1 MGFFFVLLCIFG
13 TIYAKEKYSEELYIT
28 SLPNN
33 DLSSIFRFVTTA
45 SVSTPDHSF
54 LYIPLTIRQL
64 LGDKIEEFYLSMT
77 TGFWRHNIWG
87 VQPQNESPTGIS
99 LHVKFSNM
107 SETEV
112 DKTWSILVKQVNG
125 IFCSSILEMDPSFT
139 ATPMFDGSTNDL
151 KLYRYGHLSGE
162 PLCTENIKPFLRLL
176 PCKVTGF
183 SSLIDLKDVFATSF
197 HTLSVSAK
205 RVLTNGIYD
214 WRVEL
219 FAHFVKSRVQMIEKN
234 IYSPLRI
241 PLNSDLQ
248 CKIAERQVIIHNL
261 ATAYSAN
268 FPEKYTETPAML
280 DITNM
285 IPNEKNMLMIR
296 VNRTVSQSISNQHN
310 SMFSFNI
317 AHEKPDARGG
327 ILGTKIV
334 NNLDNEYSA
343 NYYHIIPWQL
353 HIEISSL
360 DFTCVTS
367 EQKSKG
373 KIMEKSLEPSLI
385 RGRPTAISLNLVLP
399 PHSKCTLKLSFTNH
413 LMTALSYPPDS
424 NYGIFVPGPVLSI
437 QLEEDIYRQFSK
449 VYGSFKSNEEES
461 RSITNSKRTIQ
472 LHGEALLILLPV
484 PDFSMPFNVICIV
497 TTATGFLFGSTFN
510 LAVKLFIPVI
520 TTNSKTSTGWREKLA
535 SKLPFFRK

>member
-1 MGFFFVLLCIFG
+1 MRLYFVLFYLLGIV
-13 TIYAKEKYSEELYIT
+13 YAKEKYSEELYIST
-28 SLPNN
+28 LPNH

-45 SVSTPDHSF
+45 SVSRPDYNF

-64 LGDKIEEFYLSMT
+64 LGDKIEEFQLSMT

-87 VQPQNESPTGIS
+87 VQPQDESPTGIS
-99 LHVKFSNM
+99 LRVKFVNM
-107 SETEV
+107 SEEEV
-112 DKTWSILVKQVNG
+112 NKAWSLLVKQVNG

-139 ATPMFDGSTNDL
+139 ATPNFHGSTNDL

-162 PLCTENIKPFLRLL
+162 PLCTENIKPFIRLL

-183 SSLIDLKDVFATSF
+183 SSLIDLKDVFATTF
-197 HTLSVSAK
+197 HTLSVGAK
-205 RVLTNGIYD
+205 RVLKNGIYD

-219 FAHFVKSRVQMIEKN
+219 FAHFVKSHVQMVEKN
-234 IYSPLRI
+234 ILYPLRI
-241 PLNSDLQ
+241 SLNSDLQ

-261 ATAYSAN
+261 PTAYSAN
-268 FPEKYTETPAML
+268 LPDKSTETPAVL

-285 IPNEKNMLMIR
+285 NPDEKKTFMVRL
-296 VNRTVSQSISNQHN
+296 NRTVSQSVSKQHTP
-310 SMFSFNI
+310 MFSFHI

-327 ILGTKIV
+327 ILSTKIV

-353 HIEISSL
+353 HIELSSL
-360 DFTCVTS
+360 DFTCVTTG
-367 EQKSKG
+367 QKSKG

-385 RGRPTAISLNLVLP
+385 RGRPTAISLHLRLP
-399 PHSKCTLKLSFTNH
+399 PYSKCTLKLSFTNH

-437 QLEEDIYRQFSK
+437 QLEEDIYRQFSN

-461 RSITNSKRTIQ
+461 KSVTNSKRAIQ
-472 LHGEALLILLPV
+472 LYGEPLLVLLPV

-520 TTNSKTSTGWREKLA
+520 TTNAKTATGWREKA
-535 SKLPFFRK
+535 CF

>member
-1 MGFFFVLLCIFG
+1 MLG
-13 TIYAKEKYSEELYIT
+13 TVYAKEKYSEELYLST
-28 SLPNN
+28 LPNN

-45 SVSTPDHSF
+45 SVSTPDHNF

-64 LGDKIEEFYLSMT
+64 LGDKIEEFQLSMT

-87 VQPQNESPTGIS
+87 VQPQDESPTGIS
-99 LHVKFSNM
+99 LRVKFANM
-107 SETEV
+107 SDEEI
-112 DKTWSILVKQVNG
+112 DKAWSMLVKQVNG

-139 ATPMFDGSTNDL
+139 ATPNFHGSTNDL

-162 PLCTENIKPFLRLL
+162 PVCTENIKPFIRLL

-197 HTLSVSAK
+197 HTLSVGARRILK
-205 RVLTNGIYD
+205 HGIHD

-219 FAHFVKSRVQMIEKN
+219 FAHFVKSHVQIVEKN
-234 IYSPLRI
+234 ILYPFRVA
-241 PLNSDLQ
+241 LNSDLK
-248 CKIAERQVIIHNL
+248 CKIAERQIIIHNL
-261 ATAYSAN
+261 
-268 FPEKYTETPAML
+268 PPAVH
-280 DITNM
+280 ITNM
-285 IPNEKNMLMIR
+285 DPNEKKTFMIR
-296 VNRTVSQSISNQHN
+296 LNRTVSQSISNEHI

-327 ILGTKIV
+327 ILSTKIV

-353 HIEISSL
+353 HIELSSL

-367 EQKSKG
+367 GQKSKG
-373 KIMEKSLEPSLI
+373 TIMEKSLEPSLI
-385 RGRPTAISLNLVLP
+385 RGRPTAISLHLRLP
-399 PHSKCTLKLSFTNH
+399 SHSKCTLKLSFTNH

-437 QLEEDIYRQFSK
+437 QLEEDIYRQFSN

-461 RSITNSKRTIQ
+461 RSVTNSNRAIQ
-472 LHGEALLILLPV
+472 LYGEPLLILLPV

-520 TTNSKTSTGWREKLA
+520 TTNAKTATGWREKLA
-535 SKLPFFRK
+535 SKLPFLRK